1 MEVFGSLVDVCAI
14 LQDRLLSILNN
25 SPPERRIIIAL
36 AGVPGSGKS
45 TIAAALLAHLDRIGI
60 CDVVVAPMD
69 GYHYTKATLS
79 AFADPDEAFRRRGA
93 PFTFDVESFVEMVRL
108 LSCSPVASHED
119 PSKDIWMPSFDH
131 AKQDP
136 VPLDI
141 WVPATARV
149 VLLEGNYVLLN
160 QHPWSQI
167 GEMADERWFIDA
179 SRDVAKQR
187 ITQRHLAAK
196 IEHTLQAA
204 EGRAEANDLPN
215 GDFIRMHSVAPE
227 VIIKND

>member
-1 MEVFGSLVDVCAI
+1 
-14 LQDRLLSILNN
+14 
-25 SPPERRIIIAL
+25 
-36 AGVPGSGKS
+36 
-45 TIAAALLAHLDRIGI
+45 
-60 CDVVVAPMD
+60 
-69 GYHYTKATLS
+69 
-79 AFADPDEAFRRRGA
+79 
-93 PFTFDVESFVEMVRL
+93 MVRL

-141 WVPATARV
+141 CVPATARV
-149 VLLEGNYVLLN
+149 VILEGNYVLLN

-167 GEMADERWFIDA
+167 GEMADERYATVGNPQTEFPLLTNLYRWFIDA